1 MGTPGNAAWYLLQR
15 QPRTEVVVFVMP
27 LCARGLITSLQLR
40 KARGHAECE
49 GEGVGDR
56 VCKLP
61 ADVQSNKG
69 KSSGEAS

>member
-1 MGTPGNAAWYLLQR
+1 M
-15 QPRTEVVVFVMP
+15 
-27 LCARGLITSLQLR
+27 SLQLR

-49 GEGVGDR
+49 GEGVGDG